1 MIAWLLKTLEKNPAS
16 VFRKKDLIRKSKEQF
31 EELKTRGLLTY
42 VQPDPDHETY
52 PCTMP
57 CSNGCPMDVVNME
70 GEQFAICP
78 DDTEIDPILLSKDDI
93 SRYDFSLEML
103 IKVIRE
109 ANDFAGNSYSL
120 NPCLHFIG
128 DRIIKEVNTAFVIA
142 LFPNAEAAEPHLL
155 SLPTRIA
162 ANYQQV
168 VVITPNLSLTQEP
181 IYAKLRNAS
190 IFPVT
195 LGPSFGQQD
204 FKISYLD
211 SLPKP
216 MSQDKT
222 KRPRGPGANIG
233 GMLWQEAQKRA
244 EALVDEKGY
253 LGFNKLYKAVGCS
266 EGTLRKV
273 ITEKSSKLRQAKE
286 DYESISKTLKAVGLT
301 SKVVATYEAQPDVP
315 ELTDVEVDGIIA
327 EMLERIKQERSEM
340 FESTKEQLGN
350 MNPDQKR
357 DFAAVYK
364 RDYQGK
370 KSVLK
375 KAGPK
380 TQRQHNQV

>member
-1 MIAWLLKTLEKNPAS
+1 MIAWLLKTIEKNPAS

-31 EELKTRGLLTY
+31 EALKTQGFLTY
-42 VQPDPDHETY
+42 VQPDLDHETY

-78 DDTEIDPILLSKDDI
+78 EDTEIDPILLTKDDI

-109 ANDFAGNSYSL
+109 GNDFTGDTYSL

-142 LFPNAEAAEPHLL
+142 LFSNAEAAEPHLL

-195 LGPSFGQQD
+195 LGSSFGQQD

-211 SLPKP
+211 ALQKP
-216 MSQDKT
+216 MLT
-222 KRPRGPGANIG
+222 ETNNTRKRKKGRKINLVVKARNKQIIEYRAKNIRLRWKEIG
-233 GMLWQEAQKRA
+233 KE
-244 EALVDEKGY
+244 
-253 LGFNKLYKAVGCS
+253 FNVSADTARKAC
-266 EGTLRKV
+266 K
-273 ITEKSSKLRQAKE
+273 
-286 DYESISKTLKAVGLT
+286 
-301 SKVVATYEAQPDVP
+301 
-315 ELTDVEVDGIIA
+315 
-327 EMLERIKQERSEM
+327 
-340 FESTKEQLGN
+340 
-350 MNPDQKR
+350 NP
-357 DFAAVYK
+357 A
-364 RDYQGK
+364 
-370 KSVLK
+370 
-375 KAGPK
+375 
-380 TQRQHNQV
+380 